1 MENKKRIDDL
11 NYNGILAREE
21 FIQLIMSFNE
31 NDLSYAQALARSI
44 SQKYFGNKI
53 YTRGLIE
60 ISSYCKND
68 CYYCGLRR
76 SNKNAERYR
85 LSKDDILS
93 CCESGYALGFR
104 TFVLQGGED
113 NYYSDEIITDIISSI
128 KKKYSDCAVTLSLGE
143 KNKSTYQK
151 YFQAGADRYLLRHET
166 ADETHYG
173 KLHPENMSLSNRKQ
187 CLYNLKEIGFQT
199 GCGIMVGSPYQTA
212 ENIADDMLFMKELQP
227 HMVGIGPFIPHKD
240 TPFRDMPAG
249 SFRLT
254 LFLLSL
260 IRIMLKN
267 VLLPATTALG
277 TINKNGREQG
287 ILSGANVVMPNL
299 SPISVRKKYMLYDN
313 KICTGEESAE
323 CKACLENRIKSIGYQ
338 LVTDRGDYK

>member
-1 MENKKRIDDL
+1 L
-11 NYNGILAREE
+11 NDNGVLAREE

-93 CCESGYALGFR
+93 CCESGYAIGFR

-143 KNKSTYQK
+143 KNKST
-151 YFQAGADRYLLRHET
+151 
-166 ADETHYG
+166 
-173 KLHPENMSLSNRKQ
+173 
-187 CLYNLKEIGFQT
+187 
-199 GCGIMVGSPYQTA
+199 
-212 ENIADDMLFMKELQP
+212 
-227 HMVGIGPFIPHKD
+227 
-240 TPFRDMPAG
+240 
-249 SFRLT
+249 
-254 LFLLSL
+254 
-260 IRIMLKN
+260 
-267 VLLPATTALG
+267 
-277 TINKNGREQG
+277 
-287 ILSGANVVMPNL
+287 
-299 SPISVRKKYMLYDN
+299 
-313 KICTGEESAE
+313 
-323 CKACLENRIKSIGYQ
+323 
-338 LVTDRGDYK
+338 